1 MDDHTIPC
9 NALIKVEADV
19 EHIKER
25 LDDMKSVGENLS
37 RLTTLMELQ
46 QESNNTQNTLMQQ
59 QSDQLILLSNTVE
72 KLNDKIDRTDKKVE
86 DLDTTLNAQLKKDTI
101 SIADIR
107 NKVLKVIGGLVA
119 SALAI
124 GIIKMI
130 IDNIKL

>member
-9 NALIKVEADV
+9 NALIKVETEV